1 MHGRASLPRREYY
14 FTDDCR
20 TRGFRK
26 GKYLLIPP
34 YDEYLIGYKSRDI
47 VLSPDYSHKAHNN
60 SGIFQPIIAH
70 DGVICGNWTPFKED
84 LQATFF
90 MGEHETDIQEEWK
103 RYSSGTKQFLLTL
116 LATTFSIIL
125 TFGTSAIIDRRHK
138 AAAKKE
144 MVMMILYDFDK
155 TIEQVQ
161 KAESAIHQA
170 KEVELE
176 VARHPEYYDSLRFYI
191 MPAVTVASE
200 EFSET
205 TENIFSSNIETFNTL
220 GNVNFVHE
228 VSSFYSQRR
237 SYQQQV
243 LDELKKEVLESE
255 YAQNIESFLDIGFPT
270 YSTRNRC
277 MQMMK
282 VSEEELKEFSN
293 QRLVNEDHSEDLGST
308 NEQMLMELF
317 EEEDILKQA
326 KEKLEQ
332 NH

>member
-1 MHGRASLPRREYY
+1 M
-14 FTDDCR
+14 
-20 TRGFRK
+20 
-26 GKYLLIPP
+26 
-34 YDEYLIGYKSRDI
+34 
-47 VLSPDYSHKAHNN
+47 
-60 SGIFQPIIAH
+60 
-70 DGVICGNWTPFKED
+70 KEK
-84 LQATFF
+84 T
-90 MGEHETDIQEEWK
+90 
-103 RYSSGTKQFLLTL
+103 SSGTNQFLLTL

-138 AAAKKE
+138 EAAKKE
-144 MVMMILYDFDK
+144 MVMMIIYDFDK
-155 TIEQVQ
+155 TIEQAQ
-161 KAESAIHQA
+161 EAESAIHQA

-176 VARHPEYYDSLRFYI
+176 VARHPEYFDSLRFYI

-228 VSSFYSQRR
+228 VSSFYSLRR

-243 LDELKKEVLESE
+243 LDELKKKVLESG
-255 YAQNIESFLDIGFPT
+255 YAQYIESFLDIGFPT
-270 YSTRNRC
+270 YYYTSYSFLKSFQATRNRC

-293 QRLVNEDHSEDLGST
+293 QRLVNEDHSEDPGST

-317 EEEDILKQA
+317 EEEEILKQA
-326 KEKLEQ
+326 KEKLTQ
-332 NH
+332 NQ

>member
-1 MHGRASLPRREYY
+1 M
-14 FTDDCR
+14 
-20 TRGFRK
+20 
-26 GKYLLIPP
+26 
-34 YDEYLIGYKSRDI
+34 
-47 VLSPDYSHKAHNN
+47 
-60 SGIFQPIIAH
+60 
-70 DGVICGNWTPFKED
+70 KE
-84 LQATFF
+84 
-90 MGEHETDIQEEWK
+90 K
-103 RYSSGTKQFLLTL
+103 PSSGTKQFLLTL

-155 TIEQVQ
+155 TIEQLEDASSAFK
-161 KAESAIHQA
+161 KAKLSQQ
-170 KEVELE
+170 EL
-176 VARHPEYYDSLRFYI
+176 AFHPEYFDSLRFQFTDAL
-191 MPAVTVASE
+191 MVVQM

-228 VSSFYSQRR
+228 VSSFYSLRHK
-237 SYQQQV
+237 YEEDLLV
-243 LDELKKEVLESE
+243 GYKKEVSESGLM
-255 YAQNIESFLDIGFPT
+255 ESVGKIIKLDFPDYYFT
-270 YSTRNRC
+270 NQVYLKSMKSTRDLC
-277 MQMMK
+277 MKMMK

-293 QRLVNEDHSEDLGST
+293 QRLVNEDHSEDPGST

-332 NH
+332 DKQTNE

>member
-1 MHGRASLPRREYY
+1 M
-14 FTDDCR
+14 
-20 TRGFRK
+20 
-26 GKYLLIPP
+26 
-34 YDEYLIGYKSRDI
+34 
-47 VLSPDYSHKAHNN
+47 
-60 SGIFQPIIAH
+60 
-70 DGVICGNWTPFKED
+70 KE
-84 LQATFF
+84 
-90 MGEHETDIQEEWK
+90 K
-103 RYSSGTKQFLLTL
+103 PSSGTKQFLLTL

-138 AAAKKE
+138 EAAKKE
-144 MVMMILYDFDK
+144 MVMMIIYDFDK
-155 TIEQVQ
+155 TIERAQE
-161 KAESAIHQA
+161 AESAIHQA

-237 SYQQQV
+237 SYQQV
-243 LDELKKEVLESE
+243 LDELKKKVLESG
-255 YAQNIESFLDIGFPT
+255 YAQYIESFLDIGFPT
-270 YSTRNRC
+270 YYYTSYSFLKSFQATRNRC

-293 QRLVNEDHSEDLGST
+293 QRLVNEDHSEDPGST

-317 EEEDILKQA
+317 EEEEILKQA
-326 KEKLEQ
+326 IEKLTQ
-332 NH
+332 KH